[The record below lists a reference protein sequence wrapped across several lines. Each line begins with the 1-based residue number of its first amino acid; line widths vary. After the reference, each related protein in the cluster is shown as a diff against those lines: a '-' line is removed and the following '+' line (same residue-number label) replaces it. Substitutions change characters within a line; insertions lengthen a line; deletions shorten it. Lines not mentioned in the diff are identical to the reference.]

1 MESESSLQPFDL
13 TALIGVRIRI
23 SMSFRLRFRF
33 FVTIMIL
40 FTVHTEAQEKK
51 PEREPLVMRFA
62 GESRSLSL
70 NLSDQTPEGLIPVS
84 YEPNTPF
91 LAGLGLNYGDFGFMV
106 DFKVP
111 GIDKDTS
118 RYGTTRAQD
127 LQGYYYAERVGVDLF
142 YQNYSGFYADYPNG
156 KTDNSIADIRSDL
169 RVTNLGTN
177 VYFSLT
183 DSFSLKP
190 AFRQAGWQDGFHLGF
205 LLGASANAF
214 MVSSSTTIIPATLEA
229 RFPQY
234 TGYRGGQYLNLSV
247 MPGLGLSYADKGAF
261 FITVILMLGGGATH
275 ATIDVNAGSSTT
287 VTDNFKGNAKINLGA
302 RTESLVVG
310 IAMIADFTG
319 VSAFSGSTFQLGAGL
334 ALFNVYA
341 SYAIY

>member
-1 MESESSLQPFDL
+1 MGKRLVANAAIAAAFLVSLGLD
-13 TALIGVRIRI
+13 
-23 SMSFRLRFRF
+23 
-33 FVTIMIL
+33 
-40 FTVHTEAQEKK
+40 AQENKT
-51 PEREPLVMRFA
+51 ERQAVVVKIA
-62 GESRSLSL
+62 GENRSLSL

-91 LAGLGLNYGDFGFMV
+91 LAGLGVNYGDFGLAV

-127 LQGYYYAERVGVDLF
+127 LQGYYYADRVGLDLF

-156 KTDNSIADIRSDL
+156 KTDNSLADIRSDL

-177 VYFSLT
+177 VYFSVT

-190 AFRQAGWQDGFHLGF
+190 AFRQAGWQDGFRLGF

-214 MVSSSTTIIPATLEA
+214 TVSSSTTIIPSTLET

-234 TGYRGGQYLNLSV
+234 AGYRGGQYLNLSV

-261 FITVILMLGGGATH
+261 FITVMLMLGGGITH
-275 ATIDVNAGSSTT
+275 ATMDVNAGKSTT

-302 RTESLVVG
+302 RTEYLVVG

-319 VSAFSGSTFQLGAGL
+319 VSAFSGNTFQLGAAL
-334 ALFNVYA
+334 ALFNLYA
-341 SYAIY
+341 SYSIF